1 MLDLF
6 DEFQALLAGLSEGQI
21 AYALC
26 GGLAMAVYGI
36 PRATLDIDLLIP
48 DKSLDAVLDVA
59 RKLGYTFE
67 AQKMSFAGGKIEIRR
82 VSKLDSESGDVLTL
96 DLLVL
101 TPAIRKIWESR
112 IEVEWE
118 KGKLWVVSREGLIA
132 LKSLRA
138 SGQDLDDIKRLQED
152 EDES

>member
-6 DEFQALLAGLSEGQI
+6 DEFQALLAGLSERQI

-48 DKSLDAVLDVA
+48 DKSQDAVLDVA

-67 AQKMSFAGGKIEIRR
+67 AQKMSFARGMIKIRR
-82 VSKLDSESGDVLTL
+82 VSKLDSKSGDVLTL
-96 DLLVL
+96 DLLVV
-101 TPAIRKIWESR
+101 TPAIRKVWESR

-138 SGQDLDDIKRLQED
+138 SGQDLDDIKCLEED